1 MSRKTRMT
9 QHTPQRTKTTRTT
22 DHVGEKRN
30 ISQPREDFPTTPE
43 TLFQNLK
50 ALQELYVDNDFHA

>member
-1 MSRKTRMT
+1 MT

-30 ISQPREDFPTTPE
+30 ISQPEPREDFPTTPE

>member
-1 MSRKTRMT
+1 MA